1 MVGKVFEYPFD
12 TVKVRLQSQPETRP
26 LRYKGPLDCF
36 KQSLQQAGV
45 RGLYRGISPPLFGAA
60 AENAALFFGYNLCQE
75 AIRNITGQRDG
86 ELSIQ
91 QKLFCGAASGA
102 FASFILTPIELVK
115 CQMQVQ
121 MIGKATVSANVVP
134 KAVGGIQPVAAIHTA
149 SIRPPGPFALV
160 GQIYR
165 AYGLP
170 GLWRGQMGTLLRE
183 TGGSAAWFG
192 SYEFVSMKFKEI
204 GKKDSTSIGESMMA
218 GATGESHN

>member
-12 TVKVRLQSQPETRP
+12 TVKVRLQSQPEDRP

-36 KQSLQQAGV
+36 KQSLQQTGV

-60 AENAALFFGYNLCQE
+60 AENAALFFGYNLAQE
-75 AIRNITGQRDG
+75 AIRNMTGNRDG

-91 QKLFCGAASGA
+91 QKLFCGATTGA

-121 MIGKATVSANVVP
+121 QIGKAVTAGIAP
-134 KAVGGIQPVAAIHTA
+134 KAAVAGIPSAASIHTA

-160 GQIYR
+160 GQIYG
-165 AYGLP
+165 AYGLS

-192 SYEFVSMKFKEI
+192 SYEFVSMYFKEK
-204 GKKDSTSIGESMMA
+204 GKKDTTTVPESMMA
-218 GATGESHN
+218 GAAGESHN